1 MPNSTQT
8 IPFNFNQTAV
18 RVINQDNNAW
28 FIAQDIS
35 DALGYRD
42 ANAMTRVLD
51 ADEKGTHTVSTLGGN
66 QEMLAIS
73 ESGLYHALFKSRK
86 PEACAFRKWVTKE
99 VLPSIRKTGSYTT
112 EAIKQL
118 ELELQQTSQDL
129 SLIMHSGNTYT
140 TTEIAKEL
148 GLKSANALNKLLSQ
162 AGVIYKAN
170 KTWVLKSRYADKGFT
185 ETKSQILHDKSVKYT
200 TQWSEF
206 GRVFLNSFSSNW
218 LTN

>member
-51 ADEKGTHTVSTLGGN
+51 ADEKGTHTVSTLGDN

-73 ESGLYHALFKSRK
+73 ESGLYHAEPNR
-86 PEACAFRKWVTKE
+86 
-99 VLPSIRKTGSYTT
+99 
-112 EAIKQL
+112 AIKQ
-118 ELELQQTSQDL
+118 
-129 SLIMHSGNTYT
+129 HC
-140 TTEIAKEL
+140 K
-148 GLKSANALNKLLSQ
+148 
-162 AGVIYKAN
+162 GV
-170 KTWVLKSRYADKGFT
+170 
-185 ETKSQILHDKSVKYT
+185 VKHHPM
-200 TQWSEF
+200 
-206 GRVFLNSFSSNW
+206 LA
-218 LTN
+218 